1 MPPKPP
7 IGDGLDFPGLADLE
21 PSMRLIW
28 HKLQQTQESLTE
40 NTNQTA
46 VDATTTCKG
55 KPQTSF
61 LNPSSLLW
69 SDLCGDVNRNER
81 AQRRHLEHKT
91 SLVSG
96 SHESSRIYIYVRTV
110 LYTIAHDT
118 GTGLFKP
125 TRTPTLQQ
133 RQKRSRRLPLILAAR
148 L

>member
-1 MPPKPP
+1 
-7 IGDGLDFPGLADLE
+7 
-21 PSMRLIW
+21 MRLIW

-46 VDATTTCKG
+46 VDVTTTCKG

-96 SHESSRIYIYVRTV
+96 SHESSRIYICTYCTV
-110 LYTIAHDT
+110 HNS
-118 GTGLFKP
+118 
-125 TRTPTLQQ
+125 TRHRNGTLQATPRNSCTVMLFSQ
-133 RQKRSRRLPLILAAR
+133 QPVAR
-148 L
+148 LEESLTQRHKAQAPCNMTYIHTHTCIA